1 MKYTSGTGFLFF
13 QTNEVKSEKARR
25 LFFKA
30 RRLFFKARRLFFKAR
45 RLFFKARRLFFKA
58 RRLFFKVS
66 FEKKRFLFSKVVNS
80 TVLLSNNLIL
90 KYNLLNNTCMKNNST

>member
-1 MKYTSGTGFLFF
+1 MVRPVSWVKYTSGTGFLFF
-13 QTNEVKSEKARR
+13 QTNEVKSE
-25 LFFKA
+25 
-30 RRLFFKARRLFFKAR
+30 KAR

>member
-30 RRLFFKARRLFFKAR
+30 RRLFFSL
-45 RLFFKARRLFFKA
+45 LL
-58 RRLFFKVS
+58 
-66 FEKKRFLFSKVVNS
+66 KKNVFYLVR
-80 TVLLSNNLIL
+80 
-90 KYNLLNNTCMKNNST
+90 